1 MAFNRWDWLE
11 RLQRESAISVAVRY
25 VAEQVAAEDLT
36 HWPPRVAAA
45 AGPHY
50 RRFAEL
56 LEPGSRRPA
65 LAAYQQAIKRA
76 RWDLAR
82 EFDAIDF
89 YERNHHLE
97 EACPDP
103 RNQVASD
110 LIRDYI
116 LESFFRLME
125 QTEYRV
131 KRADVLVGVDQLER
145 LIERVW
151 LSN

>member
-11 RLQRESAISVAVRY
+11 RLQPESAIGVAVRY
-25 VAEQVAAEDLT
+25 VAEQVAKDLLR
-36 HWPPRVAAA
+36 WPPRVVATE
-45 AGPHY
+45 GPNY

-82 EFDAIDF
+82 EFDAIDH

-103 RNQVASD
+103 RNQLASE

-116 LESFFRLME
+116 LESFFGLME
-125 QTEYRV
+125 RTEYRV
-131 KRADVLVGVDQLER
+131 KRADVLVGIHQLER
-145 LIERVW
+145 LIERLW